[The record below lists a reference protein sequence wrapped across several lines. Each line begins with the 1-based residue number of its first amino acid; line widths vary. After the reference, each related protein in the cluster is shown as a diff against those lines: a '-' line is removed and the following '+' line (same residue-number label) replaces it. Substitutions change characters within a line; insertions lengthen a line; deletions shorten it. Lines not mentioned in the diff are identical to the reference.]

1 MRAGVTNFAGNSE
14 KTCPGIFIRA
24 LEPIGV
30 ILRDWYWTQLK

>member
-1 MRAGVTNFAGNSE
+1 VTNFAGNSE

-30 ILRDWYWTQLK
+30 FFAIGIGHG